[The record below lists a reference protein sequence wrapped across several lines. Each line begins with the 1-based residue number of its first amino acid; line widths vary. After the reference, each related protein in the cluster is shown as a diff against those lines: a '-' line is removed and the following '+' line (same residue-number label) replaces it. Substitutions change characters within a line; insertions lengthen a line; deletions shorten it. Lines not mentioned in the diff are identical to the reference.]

1 MAAAN
6 RPLSPHLG
14 IYRPQISSVLSI
26 LHRISGIFLGLGIF
40 VFAYWL
46 SALAGGAD
54 AYAAAV
60 SLLGSGLG
68 QLALFLWLLA
78 FCYHLLN
85 GIRHLVWDIGIGFEI
100 QQVIRSGWAVLIGA
114 TVLALLIWI
123 GLMSGGGA

>member
-68 QLALFLWLLA
+68 QLALFLWLLE

-85 GIRHLVWDIGIGFEI
+85 GIRHLAWDIGMGFEI

>member
-14 IYRPQISSVLSI
+14 IYRPQVSSVLSI

-85 GIRHLVWDIGIGFEI
+85 GIRHLAWDIGMGFEI